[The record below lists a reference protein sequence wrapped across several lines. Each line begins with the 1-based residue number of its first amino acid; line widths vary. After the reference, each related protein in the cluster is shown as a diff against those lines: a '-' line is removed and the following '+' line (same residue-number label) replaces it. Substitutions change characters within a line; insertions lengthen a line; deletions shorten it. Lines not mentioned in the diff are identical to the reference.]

1 MDDTESTEETTP
13 TIVNKGPSMSVSPLS
28 RHLISPNVC
37 TTPCS
42 SNRAYPHARLLTSA
56 DGLQMLEE
64 KERKK
69 QEQLEE
75 RERKK
80 REREEKKRLKAE
92 EMQRKAQEKERKAA
106 ERESDK
112 KRLWKRKGETKHQ
125 V

>member
-1 MDDTESTEETTP
+1 MDVTESTEETTP
-13 TIVNKGPSMSVSPLS
+13 TIVKGPSMSVSPLS

-42 SNRAYPHARLLTSA
+42 SNRAYPRACLLTSA
-56 DGLQMLEE
+56 DSLQMLEE

-75 RERKK
+75 KERKK

-92 EMQRKAQEKERKAA
+92 EMQKKAQEKERKAA
-106 ERESDK
+106 ERE
-112 KRLWKRKGETKHQ
+112 RK
-125 V
+125 